1 MILFKT
7 VRFKNFLS
15 NGNTFSEISLNTHRN
30 NIIVGSNGAGKST
43 ILDALTFGLFN
54 KPFRKI
60 NKPQLVNSINAKD
73 CVVEVEF
80 SIGKKEYKVVRG
92 MKPNIFEVYAN
103 GKMLNQDAAT
113 GDQQKFLEQT
123 ILKLNYKSFT
133 QIVVLGSS
141 TFVPFMQLPLA
152 SRREII
158 EDLLDIQVFSIMNTN
173 LKDRIKQLNDD
184 IRLTENNIDL
194 VRHKI
199 EVQNSLIKELQNKSD
214 SIIDDKENKILE
226 LSNKTNEFIISNTE
240 LNEYISKKQSEL
252 ADQSKISSKFDSL
265 KEFKFKF
272 KNKIS
277 NLSKENTFYQDNDNC
292 PTCKQGID
300 ERFKLDKI
308 SQNNQS
314 IDETKTAW
322 DKLESEMVK
331 VQEQITAFN
340 LISSDLNSKYSQIDK
355 NNNLINHLRD
365 QINELKNEIDTL
377 KNQKNDSREEYK
389 VLQKL
394 EKQLS
399 NYENILAAYKENKD
413 YYSVAANLL
422 KDTGIKTRIIKRYL
436 PVMNKLINQYLQ
448 QMDFFVNFTLSESFE
463 ETIKSRYRDDFS
475 YSSFSEGEKSRIDI
489 ALMLTWRSVAKL
501 KNSVDTNLLILDE
514 IFDSSLDST
523 GTDELS
529 FILRN
534 FTKDLNLFIISHRE
548 HMVEKFDRVLK
559 FNKVKNFSKM
569 EEVTNAVE
577 V

>member
-15 NGNTFSEISLNTHRN
+15 SGNNFTEITLNTYRN
-30 NIIVGSNGAGKST
+30 NIIVGTNGAGKST
-43 ILDALTFGLFN
+43 ILDALTFVLFN

-60 NKPQLVNSINAKD
+60 NKPQLINSINAKD

-92 MKPNIFEVYAN
+92 MKPNIFEVHAN
-103 GKMLNQDAAT
+103 GQMLNQDAAS
-113 GDQQKFLEQT
+113 GDQQKFLEQS
-123 ILKLNYKSFT
+123 ILKLNFKSFT

-158 EDLLDIQVFSIMNTN
+158 EDLLDIQVFSVMNTN
-173 LKDRIKQLNDD
+173 LKDRMKRLADD
-184 IRLTENNIDL
+184 IRFTENNIDL
-194 VRHKI
+194 VKHKI
-199 EVQNSLIKELQNKSD
+199 EVQENLIKELESKSD
-214 SIIDDKENKILE
+214 SIIQEKGNKIEDLMQKASFLLKENKDLNLYI
-226 LSNKTNEFIISNTE
+226 TE
-240 LNEYISKKQSEL
+240 KQSEL
-252 ADQSKISSKFDSL
+252 SGQDKLSTKFDNL
-265 KEFKFKF
+265 KEYKFKF
-272 KNKIS
+272 KTKIT
-277 NLSKENTFYQDNDNC
+277 NLSKDNTFYKENDNC
-292 PTCKQGID
+292 PICKQGID

-308 SQNNQS
+308 AKN
-314 IDETKTAW
+314 DEAMKETETAW
-322 DKLESEMVK
+322 QKLEEEMEK
-331 VQEQITAFN
+331 VQEQLYNFKV
-340 LISSDLNSKYSQIDK
+340 ISSDISSKHSQVDK
-355 NNNLINHLRD
+355 NNSLIAHL
-365 QINELKNEIDTL
+365 QSQVSELEKEIDDL
-377 KNQKNDSREEYK
+377 QQHKNDSSQEYQT
-389 VLQKL
+389 LQKFQ
-394 EKQLS
+394 KQL
-399 NYENILAAYKENKD
+399 NEYEKSMSQHKEDKD
-413 YYSVAANLL
+413 YYTVAANLL

-436 PVMNKLINQYLQ
+436 PVMNKLINQFLQ

-463 ETIKSRYRDDFS
+463 ETIKSRHRDDFS

-529 FILRN
+529 YILRT
-534 FTKDLNLFIISHRE
+534 FTDEVNLFIISHRE

>member
-15 NGNTFSEISLNTHRN
+15 TGNNFTEISLNNHRN
-30 NIIVGSNGAGKST
+30 NIIVGTNGAGKST
-43 ILDALTFGLFN
+43 ILDALTFVLFN

-60 NKPQLVNSINAKD
+60 NKPQLVNSINGKE

-80 SIGKKEYKVVRG
+80 SIGKKDYKVVRG
-92 MKPNIFEVYAN
+92 MKPNIFEVYTN

-158 EDLLDIQVFSIMNTN
+158 EDLLDIQVFSVMNTN
-173 LKDRIKQLNDD
+173 LKDRMKRLADD
-184 IRLTENNIDL
+184 IRFTENNIDL
-194 VRHKI
+194 INHKI
-199 EVQNSLIKELQNKSD
+199 EVQINMIKELESKSE
-214 SIIDDKENKILE
+214 SIIQDKTNKIE
-226 LSNKTNEFIISNTE
+226 EFIKKSQFLLDENTD
-240 LNEYISKKQSEL
+240 LNSYISEKQSQL
-252 ADQSKISSKFDSL
+252 DGQDKIATKFDNL

-272 KNKIS
+272 KNKVA
-277 NLSKENTFYQDNDNC
+277 NLVKENKFYKDNDNC

-308 SQNNQS
+308 GKNEDA
-314 IDETKTAW
+314 IKETEIAW
-322 DKLESEMVK
+322 EKLEQEMEK
-331 VQEQITAFN
+331 VQEQLTTFRSISLDIT
-340 LISSDLNSKYSQIDK
+340 SKHSQIDK
-355 NNNLINHLRD
+355 NNNLINHL
-365 QINELKNEIDTL
+365 QSQVNELEKEIEELNQQKDNSGEEYQVLKKLEEQL
-377 KNQKNDSREEYK
+377 KN
-389 VLQKL
+389 
-394 EKQLS
+394 
-399 NYENILAAYKENKD
+399 YEGILAAHKENKD
-413 YYSVAANLL
+413 YYSIAANLL

-436 PVMNKLINQYLQ
+436 PVMNKLINQFLQ

-463 ETIKSRYRDDFS
+463 ETIKSRHRDDFS

-529 FILRN
+529 YILRT
-534 FTKDLNLFIISHRE
+534 FTNDVNLFIISHRE

>member
-1 MILFKT
+1 MIIFKA

-15 NGNTFSEISLNTHRN
+15 TGNNFTEISLNDHGN
-30 NIIVGSNGAGKST
+30 NIIVGTNGAGKST
-43 ILDALTFGLFN
+43 ILDALTFVLFN

-60 NKPQLVNSINAKD
+60 NKPQLINSINGKD
-73 CVVEVEF
+73 CCVEVDF
-80 SIGKKEYKVVRG
+80 SVGKKEYKVVRG
-92 MKPNIFEVYAN
+92 MKPNIFEIYVD
-103 GKMLNQDAAT
+103 GQMFNQDAAT
-113 GDQQKFLEQT
+113 GDQQKFLEQN
-123 ILKLNYKSFT
+123 ILKLNFKSFT

-158 EDLLDIQVFSIMNTN
+158 EDLLDIQVFSTMNTN
-173 LKDRIKQLNDD
+173 LKDRMKQLNDD
-184 IRLTENNIDL
+184 IRFSEKDIDL
-194 VRHKI
+194 VKHRI
-199 EVQNSLIKELQNKSD
+199 EVQEDLIKELETQSDNIIADKKVKINHWDKQTAELLQKNEEYSSYISRRNDDLTDTNK
-214 SIIDDKENKILE
+214 
-226 LSNKTNEFIISNTE
+226 LSNKYDN
-240 LNEYISKKQSEL
+240 
-252 ADQSKISSKFDSL
+252 L
-265 KEFKFKF
+265 KEFKVKF
-272 KNKIS
+272 ENKIF
-277 NLSKENTFYQDNDNC
+277 NLNKENKFYSENDSC
-292 PTCKQGID
+292 PTCKQGLD

-308 SQNNQS
+308 ASNNNT
-314 IDETKTAW
+314 IKETQDAW
-322 DKLESEMVK
+322 VVLEK
-331 VQEQITAFN
+331 QITEVKDQINEFKQVSADIQVHNN
-340 LISSDLNSKYSQIDK
+340 LIDK
-355 NNNLINHLRD
+355 NNGLINHMRK
-365 QINELKNEIDTL
+365 QIKELETEIQDILDSKNNSSKEQEQLNKLIEE
-377 KNQKNDSREEYK
+377 KNNLEK
-389 VLQKL
+389 VL
-394 EKQLS
+394 
-399 NYENILAAYKENKD
+399 ATHKEDKD